1 MKKAVTVVLAVV
13 LIAVIA
19 WFTFG
24 KQVVDKYSYSDER
37 ADLYEY
43 FSLEK
48 EDEVAVVLQNEFLEE
63 KALLLD
69 GICYFDLDTVHKYF
83 NERFYVDKTEEL
95 VLYTTATEVIRTA
108 IGTEVYSRGG
118 EEVDTGHRLTLAK
131 VSGED
136 TVYYISIDYIKKF
149 TNLSYE
155 FFAGP
160 NRLQIYTQWPQR
172 TVADVTGD
180 NAVRK
185 LGGVK
190 SPILCDVKEGDKV
203 VVLEKMETWCK
214 VKTGDG
220 FIGYIE
226 NKILENERTEVPEA
240 VTDYEAPEYTNLTRD
255 RKIALGWHAV
265 YGPAGNDQL
274 EELVSVAK
282 GMNVIAPTWFSLS
295 DTEGNFQSFAQQ
307 SYVDRAHELGLE
319 VWGVLDNFNYRLSD
333 GKKVDSAKIFASTTV
348 RTKLIEGLIEEALEY
363 DLDGIN
369 VDLEDIGPKYDA
381 NGVEIAPS
389 YGPDYVQFMREMS
402 IACREAGLVL
412 SVDIPVPFNFNS
424 YYNVKELGVVSDYV
438 IIMGYDQHGEGSK
451 EAGSVAPLDYVTSGL
466 NNTTK
471 VVASNKVINALPFY
485 TRLWKTKG
493 VDVESRAYGL
503 TAVKGLVS
511 DYGMTVVWD
520 EETNQNYASVEK
532 DGVKY
537 EMWIEDTTSILAKIN
552 VMKKYNLG
560 GVAAWRLGYE
570 KSDIWEIIS
579 AYILQ

>member
-24 KQVVDKYSYSDER
+24 KQAVDKYSYSEER
-37 ADLYEY
+37 ANLYEY
-43 FSLEK
+43 FNLSR
-48 EDEVAVVLQNEFLEE
+48 EDEVAVVLQNDIIEE

-95 VLYTTATEVIRTA
+95 ILYTTSTEVIRTA
-108 IGTEVYSRGG
+108 TGTNVYSRSGKDIDG
-118 EEVDTGHRLTLAK
+118 GHRLTLAK

-136 TVYYISIDYIKKF
+136 TVYYISIDYIKEF

-155 FFAGP
+155 FFSEP
-160 NRLQIYTQWPQR
+160 NRLQVYTQWPER
-172 TVADVTGD
+172 SVADVAQD
-180 NAVRK
+180 NAVRR

-190 SPILCDVKEGDKV
+190 SPILCDVKAGDVV

-226 NKILENERTEVPEA
+226 NRILENERTEVPEA
-240 VTDYEAPEYTNLTRD
+240 VTEYIAPEYKSLTRD
-255 RKIALGWHAV
+255 HKIALGWHAV
-265 YGPAGNDQL
+265 YGPTGNDQL
-274 EELVSVAK
+274 EELVFVAK
-282 GMNVIAPTWFSLS
+282 GMNVIAPTWFSLC
-295 DTEGNFQSFAQQ
+295 DTAGNFQSFAQK

-333 GKKVDSAKIFASTTV
+333 GKKVDSAKILSSTTV
-348 RTKLIEGLIEEALEY
+348 RAKLIDGLIEEALEY

-369 VDLEDIGPKYDA
+369 VDLEEIGS
-381 NGVEIAPS
+381 S
-389 YGPDYVQFMREMS
+389 YAPDYVQFMREMS

-424 YYNVKELGVVSDYV
+424 YYNIKELGVVSDYV

-451 EAGSVAPLDYVTSGL
+451 EAGSVASLDYVTSGL
-466 NNTTK
+466 NNATK
-471 VVASNKVINALPFY
+471 EIASNKVINALPFY
-485 TRLWKTKG
+485 TRLWKTTG

-537 EMWIEDTTSILAKIN
+537 EMWIEDTTSILAKVN